1 MTECRGAK
9 ELMPVTFADD
19 DVALEVDP
27 VALWEL
33 EHGVELGLGGA
44 LDPVVLELRQDV
56 RIGAPEMEQFKINYH
71 LLFNLKLTPLP
82 NYFDLC

>member
-1 MTECRGAK
+1 MTRLHGAGFDS
-9 ELMPVTFADD
+9 LTFADD

-27 VALWEL
+27 VALREL

-56 RIGAPEMEQFKINYH
+56 RIWATEN
-71 LLFNLKLTPLP
+71 
-82 NYFDLC
+82 